1 MSIEHWL
8 CIIIPGLT
16 YPLICITY
24 FVVLGQKQVEI
35 LKMLKGDKLDRYAK
49 AYLDEDLVKKYFNWK
64 TYILPLALTVLVV
77 DFLVFGS
84 LVRNGIIEIEKNHAF
99 SFFYNLP
106 DISIMGFAGA
116 YIWTHYDM
124 LRRFYVIDLS
134 PISIHNM
141 WLRILVCGILAYLF
155 GLMLSKPFDLFTA
168 FAIGTFP
175 MHSLS
180 DFVRGQAQKRFP
192 ELTETRK
199 SDAPNLFFIQGMT
212 KNYVER
218 LEEENIDSVEHLAL
232 ANPTRLLLRTNIE
245 WTVLLD
251 FIDQAI
257 LITYIGDKINDIRQT
272 GIRCAME
279 LSDLKNDLKSTN
291 ETKKE
296 NANKV
301 IDVIAGKLQWQKESV
316 INLIYT
322 LYDDPQLN
330 FIYDLWEEVFK
341 KQ

>member
-16 YPLICITY
+16 YPLICFTY
-24 FVVLGQKQVEI
+24 FVVLDQKQTEI
-35 LKMLKGDKLDRYAK
+35 LKMLKGGKLDRYAK
-49 AYLDEDLVKKYFNWK
+49 AYLDKDLIKKYFNWK
-64 TYILPLALTVLVV
+64 TYILPIALNVLVV

-84 LVRNGIIEIEKNHAF
+84 LVRNGIIVIEKNHAF

-116 YIWTHYDM
+116 YLWTHYDM
-124 LRRFYVIDLS
+124 LRRFYVIDLNT
-134 PISIHNM
+134 IALHNM
-141 WLRILVCGILAYLF
+141 WLRILVCGVLACLF
-155 GLMLSKPFDLFTA
+155 GLTLDYPVGMFTA

-175 MHSLS
+175 MHRLLRI
-180 DFVRGQAQKRFP
+180 VRAQIKHIKI
-192 ELTETRK
+192 LDDTQK
-199 SDAPNLFFIQGMT
+199 SESPNLYLIQGMT

-218 LEEENIDSVEHLAL
+218 FEEENIDSVEHLAL

-257 LITYIGDKINDIRQT
+257 LINYIGEKINDIRHT

-279 LSDLKNDLKSTN
+279 LSDLKNDLKSAN

-296 NANKV
+296 NAEKL
-301 IDVIAGKLQWQKESV
+301 IDIIADKLQWKKESV
-316 INLIYT
+316 INLIHT

>member
-8 CIIIPGLT
+8 CIVIPGLT
-16 YPLICITY
+16 YPLICFTY
-24 FVVLGQKQVEI
+24 FFVLNQKHKEI
-35 LKMLKGDKLDRYAK
+35 KDLLGGDALKRYKK
-49 AYLDEDLVKKYFNWK
+49 AYDDKNLIKKYFNWRS
-64 TYILPLALTVLVV
+64 YLLPIILIVIIV
-77 DFLVFGS
+77 DFLIFGTLIQSSNILLEKGNVF
-84 LVRNGIIEIEKNHAF
+84 L
-99 SFFYNLP
+99 FFLYLP
-106 DISIMGFAGA
+106 ETSVLGFAGA
-116 YIWTHYDM
+116 YLWTHYDM
-124 LRRFYVIDLS
+124 LRRFYVIDLN

-141 WLRILVCGILAYLF
+141 WLRILVCGVLAYLF
-155 GLMLSKPFDLFTA
+155 GLMLTKPFNLFTA

-175 MHSLS
+175 MHRLS
-180 DFVRGQAQKRFP
+180 GFVRGFVQKKF
-192 ELTETRK
+192 TAVAETQK
-199 SDAPNLFFIQGMT
+199 SDSPNLFLIQGIT

-218 LEEENIDSVEHLAL
+218 FEEENIDSVEHLAL

-257 LITYIGDKINDIRQT
+257 LINYIGEKIADIRQT

-279 LSDLKNDLKSTN
+279 LSDLKNDLKSAN
-291 ETKKE
+291 ESKKE
-296 NANKV
+296 NANKL
-301 IDVIAGKLQWQKESV
+301 IDTIAEKLQWKRESV

-341 KQ
+341 KN